1 MTAAHFH
8 GPSAMLPSP
17 AMSRAPVELRV
28 GGQSYRVIASAEE
41 AELLRLAGVV
51 DARMREL
58 AGPGRAVA
66 PQSLLLVAISLAHDL
81 ERERRRREVAEEKSK
96 EMLRE
101 VVSRIDALLDEL
113 PTEEAGPAQSAPT
126 SPANPSPLR

>member
-1 MTAAHFH
+1 
-8 GPSAMLPSP
+8 
-17 AMSRAPVELRV
+17 MSRAPVELRV

-81 ERERRRREVAEEKSK
+81 ERERGRREVAEEKSK
-96 EMLRE
+96 ALLRE

-113 PTEEAGPAQSAPT
+113 PEEPAGPPRGAT
-126 SPANPSPLR
+126 TNPATPSPLR

>member
-1 MTAAHFH
+1 
-8 GPSAMLPSP
+8 MLPSP

>member
-1 MTAAHFH
+1 
-8 GPSAMLPSP
+8 MLPSA

-81 ERERRRREVAEEKSK
+81 ERERGRREVAEEKSK
-96 EMLRE
+96 ALLRE
-101 VVSRIDALLDEL
+101 VVSRIDALLDDL
-113 PTEEAGPAQSAPT
+113 PEEQAGPPRSAPT
-126 SPANPSPLR
+126 NPATPSPLR